1 MNKDLPTPPFTD
13 KVNTIVPLLPMDVQ
27 TQIYREHL
35 QFEVEKKPI
44 CDKLLDWFLH
54 SKEANRLHVTPYVL
68 ETMESLLTC
77 KTSMKYLC
85 DHDTEINKCYE
96 DHYIRN
102 NKNFDL
108 MDPLNSFILSILMYK
123 YH

>member
-1 MNKDLPTPPFTD
+1 MNRNLPNPPFTE
-13 KVNTIVPLLPMDVQ
+13 KVNTIVPILPMDIQ
-27 TQIYREHL
+27 TQIYKDYIE
-35 QFEVEKKPI
+35 FDAEKKPI
-44 CDKLLDWFLH
+44 CDKLLKWFLH

-77 KTSMKYLC
+77 KISMKYLC
-85 DHDTEINKCYE
+85 DHDTEIKKCYE
-96 DHYIRN
+96 DHYIH
-102 NKNFDL
+102 NKKHFVL